1 VKPGSKITLFDMA
14 GIVALQQQ
22 LSEIDKPRIDL
33 SALKR
38 GSYLLKY
45 QDQGA
50 IMSRIIQKQ

>member
-1 VKPGSKITLFDMA
+1 MA